1 MSHQSIR
8 RGAFILFE
16 GIDRCGKTTQS
27 KLLAETLR
35 KEGSKIE
42 MMRFPD
48 RTTTVGKM
56 IDAYLKMGI
65 DLHDKAIHLLFSA
78 NRWELA
84 TKIETLLSG
93 GTTIICDRYAY
104 SGVAFSGSKPGM
116 NIDWCKNSDD
126 GLPSPDCVIFLDID
140 TEATKGRGGFGEERY
155 EKADMQKRV
164 RKNFSLLQTDAWH
177 VLDATKSIESLAKD
191 IQKIAKKSMHLVAQ
205 KPIGRLWK

>member
-84 TKIETLLSG
+84 YVSAFTYITVGLHVRTRAHRALPTLEIPSLSP
-93 GTTIICDRYAY
+93 A
-104 SGVAFSGSKPGM
+104 
-116 NIDWCKNSDD
+116 
-126 GLPSPDCVIFLDID
+126 
-140 TEATKGRGGFGEERY
+140 
-155 EKADMQKRV
+155 KRP
-164 RKNFSLLQTDAWH
+164 
-177 VLDATKSIESLAKD
+177 LAG
-191 IQKIAKKSMHLVAQ
+191 A
-205 KPIGRLWK
+205 R